1 MASGATVIALAP
13 ANTQLARRAHL
24 TLAVEHDEGS
34 AAHIPMV
41 SRILLLLLI
50 DMLAVGVSL
59 NRTSPFAELQ
69 RQAKRGI
76 LNHIA
81 SSTGHESD
89 RLNEDGGPVTP
100 VISHTV

>member
-1 MASGATVIALAP
+1 
-13 ANTQLARRAHL
+13 
-24 TLAVEHDEGS
+24 
-34 AAHIPMV
+34 
-41 SRILLLLLI
+41 
-50 DMLAVGVSL
+50 MLAVGVSL

-81 SSTGHESD
+81 SSNDLESD
-89 RLNEDGGPVTP
+89 RLNEDGGPVAP